1 MSKFN
6 PFSVAVAATEK
17 AIKERQKKITNQ
29 EQIEKLSVDL
39 EHRAKLLFDI
49 GYAEG
54 QVEHYQGQKKKEAEK
69 RLAELNRQQ
78 KQLENAYSKKSTDR
92 LFQLEDE
99 VKALNSSLR
108 HIKYLESQ
116 HATLYQSL
124 DFNK

>member
-39 EHRAKLLFDI
+39 DHRAKLLFDI

-99 VKALNSSLR
+99 VRLLKSSLQR
-108 HIKYLESQ
+108 IKHLETQ
-116 HATLYQSL
+116 YATRWPVAG
-124 DFNK
+124 FNN